1 MKSLSQAPMKHRTKK
16 VLNLTG
22 CNCLMGLSLP
32 GGFRNSQRKSNG
44 ARTKVILSTSLVA
57 AIKANGTFQRSPLLA
72 PEPFWVKAATNT
84 FTDDQCWCRNAFH
97 VAALHFEP
105 FVLAGTIVAAFS
117 IRPEAFGDGIF
128 LVPSS
133 NFLSS
138 WYIITTQLNT
148 VQTLCCP
155 YPLQTGG

>member
-1 MKSLSQAPMKHRTKK
+1 MNHRTMK
-16 VLNLTG
+16 VVNLTW

-32 GGFRNSQRKSNG
+32 GGLRNSQRKSNG
-44 ARTKVILSTSLVA
+44 ARIKVILPASLVA
-57 AIKANGTFQRSPLLA
+57 AIKANGNCQHSPLLA
-72 PEPFWVKAATNT
+72 PDPFWVKAATNT
-84 FTDDQCWCRNAFH
+84 FTDHQCWCRDAFH
-97 VAALHFEP
+97 TPALYFEP
-105 FVLAGTIVAAFS
+105 FVCAGKIVAAFN

-128 LVPSS
+128 LAPSS

-148 VQTLCCP
+148 MQTLCCP